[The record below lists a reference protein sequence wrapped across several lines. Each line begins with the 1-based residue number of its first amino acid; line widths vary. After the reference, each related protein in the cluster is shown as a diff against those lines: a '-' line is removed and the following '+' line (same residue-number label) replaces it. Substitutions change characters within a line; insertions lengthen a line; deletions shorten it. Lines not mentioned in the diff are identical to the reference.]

1 MNNDELSGKQ
11 LRYLMMSPEDKFKR
25 EKLKVLG
32 YKILSGTLGAVIL
45 GGSILGYV
53 NNKKAQDEYLAL
65 EQNYN
70 TIIEQK
76 NTLEE
81 SLVAQQNLLELKDL
95 SYSSLEDQIRFLEEN
110 TLAIGGAARGY
121 FEQIRNGEITY
132 EDFERITD
140 FASLG
145 LEYELEEKIREHN
158 LTKHELIFDWMQYP
172 VVSPEQSYVSA
183 PYGWGDLQG
192 LRRYHNGSDIV
203 SPYNK
208 NITSVGE
215 GRVIVVN
222 YEQHYPQEI
231 YGETAVI
238 EHYDNMRNPRE
249 TVRVLYAHME
259 KTHLLRGDIVE
270 PGEIIGIIGNTGR
283 STGPHIHLEM
293 YLQNAQG
300 QWRATNPFSTDT
312 HGRVY

>member
-1 MNNDELSGKQ
+1 MNKSELTEKQ
-11 LRYLMMSPEDKFKR
+11 VKSLLMSPQEKFRR

-32 YKILSGTLGAVIL
+32 YKVLSGALGTVIL
-45 GGSILGYV
+45 GGSVFGYLKHK
-53 NNKKAQDEYLAL
+53 NDYNEYLAL

-70 TIIEQK
+70 QVLEQ
-76 NTLEE
+76 NSSLEE
-81 SLVAQQNLLELKDL
+81 DLIAQQNLLELKDS

-140 FASLG
+140 FATEG
-145 LEYELEEKIREHN
+145 LEFELEEKIREHN
-158 LTKHELIFDWMQYP
+158 LTKHDLIFDWMQYP
-172 VVSPEQSYVSA
+172 VLLPEQSYVSA

-192 LRRYHNGSDIV
+192 VRRYHNGSDIV

-208 NITSVGE
+208 NIASVGE

-222 YEQHYPQEI
+222 YEKHYPQEI

-238 EHYDNMRNPRE
+238 EHYDNMQNPRE

-259 KTHLLRGDIVE
+259 KTHLQRGDIVE
-270 PGEIIGIIGNTGR
+270 PGEIIGIIGNTGF